1 MAKITKRMGFYEAR
15 RILAAISCDL
25 NADYHTLDSNQVHR
39 VVMEAR
45 QYGYRKPKNAN
56 GSLGRYFFSY
66 VQRTARHQP

>member
-1 MAKITKRMGFYEAR
+1 MAKIMKRMGFYEAR
-15 RILAAISCDL
+15 GIMAAIGCEL
-25 NADYHTLDSNQVHR
+25 NADYHTLNSNQVDR

-66 VQRTARHQP
+66 VQRTAHRQP